1 MDSSNATGRFLSSVP
16 AVLGFY
22 PEESLIIM
30 YLKPADGGRHLVGLT
45 MRLDLPVFAAA
56 PEESSAQTAA
66 PLRTQDSG
74 DVMICVASDRTE
86 PLQDNELPFRHEI
99 DILTAAITSAGHNVR
114 GIYFLPKFTEGA
126 RWHCYCGRPGCGGIL
141 PDPRASMGAVSA
153 AASGYTVQPSRQSV
167 QQLFTRASA
176 ADLETVGGATR
187 RALERREDAPLPFAD
202 RLAAFDAAVAAAGE
216 GQLPAD
222 HNRVADLIACFASP
236 LFRDACVL
244 PPSDPRPELQRL
256 NLLLH
261 LNRLAPPE
269 LRRQIGTA
277 LAVGYCLLG
286 DYLHAS
292 MACASVQPRTAI
304 AELVRTLVGSGVD
317 PNALDDRFTS
327 YFRSARDSAAQVHT
341 VGAPTDRRPSL
352 HRLVQD
358 KVRQVASEHERQDDR
373 ALRTRL
379 ERIDRAV
386 ERAAFGLPEHDED
399 VAELVASMTAPPVCI
414 AALVSPASGT
424 VDADRVA
431 LFRLLQTVAP
441 PDYAANVA
449 GAIAVAE
456 LTTGDLVRARAAARS
471 VDPLSLLSEA
481 VLHGT
486 LTSPAK
492 VVGDLIADI
501 ALAERHR
508 LECAA
513 QA

>member
-16 AVLGFY
+16 AVVGFY
-22 PEESLIIM
+22 PEESLVVM
-30 YLKPADGGRHLVGLT
+30 YLKPADDGRHLVGLT

-56 PEESSAQTAA
+56 PEESSSQTAA
-66 PLRTQDSG
+66 PLRTQDTG

-86 PLQDNELPFRHEI
+86 PLHDKELPFHNEI
-99 DILTAAITSAGHNVR
+99 EILISKITAAGHNVR
-114 GIYFLPKFTEGA
+114 GIYFLPEFKEGA

-153 AASGYTVQPSRQSV
+153 AAGGYTVQPSRQSI
-167 QQLFTRASA
+167 QQLFSRAPA
-176 ADLETVGGATR
+176 ADLETVGDATR
-187 RALERREDAPLPFAD
+187 RALVRREDTPLPFAD
-202 RLAAFDAAVAAAGE
+202 RLAAFDSAVAATGE
-216 GQLPAD
+216 RQLPAD
-222 HNRVADLIACFASP
+222 HNQVADLIASFASP
-236 LFRDACVL
+236 LFRDACIL
-244 PPSDPRPELQRL
+244 PPTDPRPELQRL

-261 LNRLAPPE
+261 LNRVAPPE
-269 LRRQIGTA
+269 LRRHIGTA
-277 LAVGYCLLG
+277 LAVGYCIAG

-292 MACASVQPRTAI
+292 MAGESVQPPTAL
-304 AELVRTLVGSGVD
+304 ANLVRAVVISGVD
-317 PNALDDRFTS
+317 PKALDDRFTS

-352 HRLVQD
+352 HCLVQD
-358 KVRQVASEHERQDDR
+358 KVRQVASEDDR

-386 ERAAFGLPEHDED
+386 DRAGFGLPEHDED

-424 VDADRVA
+424 VDADRVV
-431 LFRLLQTVAP
+431 LFRLLQRVAP
-441 PDYAANVA
+441 PDYAANIA

-471 VDPLSLLSEA
+471 VDPPSLLSTA

-486 LTSPAK
+486 VTSSAK

-508 LECAA
+508 LESAE